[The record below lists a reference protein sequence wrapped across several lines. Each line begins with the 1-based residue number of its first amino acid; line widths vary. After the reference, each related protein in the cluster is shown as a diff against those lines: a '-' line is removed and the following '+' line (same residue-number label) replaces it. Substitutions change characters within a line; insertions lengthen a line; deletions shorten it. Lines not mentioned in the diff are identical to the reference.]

1 MSGSGST
8 RAVNLERRPATEAD
22 VPFLLEL
29 RRQTMTE
36 HQIAAGL
43 VPSEAERRERV
54 LVRYEHAEILQ
65 QGGNPVGL
73 WKVTRDGRDWD
84 LIQIQ
89 LVPEL
94 QGQGLG
100 RQLIEALIAEA
111 TAAGASIQLNV
122 LKGNPARR
130 LYERLGFRALKDEDH
145 FTTMRFEAKAS
156 GGGLR

>member
-8 RAVNLERRPATEAD
+8 RAVKLERRPATEAD

-54 LVRYEHAEILQ
+54 LVRYENAEILQ
-65 QGGNPVGL
+65 QEGEAVGL
-73 WKVTRDGRDWD
+73 WKVTRDGRNWD

-94 QGQGLG
+94 QGKGLG

-122 LKGNPARR
+122 LNGNPARR
-130 LYERLGFRALKDEDH
+130 LYERLGFRELKDEEH
-145 FTTMRFEAKAS
+145 STTMRFEPKARGSES
-156 GGGLR
+156 G